1 MAIRQTLLMTCA
13 ASALVLGGAA
23 VGGQAF
29 AAAASA
35 NASENSG
42 GTTVGELVVTA
53 EKREQNLQTVP
64 VAISAYTAAKRQL
77 IGIDTIQDMTNFTP
91 GLEYNSSTDR
101 ISLRGVGRQTNV
113 LSADASVANYSDG
126 VYETFAVGAGA
137 STLFLDR
144 VEVLRGPQGTLYGR
158 NAIGGAINEISR
170 HPTTS
175 PYAEI
180 RGTYSNYN
188 HYNIEAAI
196 SGPITDNIQARLA
209 GNFEQQTQG
218 WVHNNYPGA
227 PDEGNIIKEFYLEEQ
242 IQWKISDKL
251 DFWEKV
257 GFNQW
262 ANGSGG
268 PGAASAGWT
277 PFPYNMSEYSNAA
290 TQLNPGY
297 ACQGAAAGLTNIVN
311 LSPTGCNNPAM
322 NSPWQESRAL
332 AYKVD
337 LPYAY
342 TIAAHL
348 TYHLPFADVKYITG
362 GVNYHYIL
370 TGPSGGTN
378 GPGYEAPVSSFTIP
392 GVLGNPL
399 VINPQENFVYQELNA
414 FWSHEINIISTAP
427 GPFQWVLGGYYY
439 RQHYQQP
446 VYTENGPN
454 LGTAGQPQWN
464 GPFPAVC
471 NLTGGLCPDQTDY
484 RRFDN
489 RPSVTNVSYA
499 AFAQVDYKLN
509 ESWKFTGGI
518 RYSHDEKYG
527 SESVRILC
535 FAVANCVDPTNTGAI
550 LSEPNALGGYT
561 PAIDLTQVG
570 SVVDQGVPVG
580 VTGPTTFNPATG
592 FATRYYDADWQA
604 VTGTAGIEWTPDSD
618 TLVYAKYS
626 RGYKSGGY
634 NIGIFTVLSF
644 LPYTAAEHVDSYE
657 LGFKKTWMRTLTTD
671 IAAFYYSYNNL
682 QIPVTITTS
691 GGGLSTSQT
700 TFYNVPSATSRGVE
714 LETTWQPDKHFA
726 MLFDYSYL
734 DAYSNSGALVDE
746 ADPDATFPGAKPLA
760 CSSITPVS
768 TPTPANP
775 GATPCITD
783 IYTGKLQRFQSLAGN
798 RLPNAP
804 RNKIALNAN
813 YTFFFEPGTLNL
825 SGSYIWR
832 DTQEGTLFT
841 RPYNTAP
848 AWDEFDARVTF
859 TTNNQRVKVIAFVK
873 NIGNTIGYDAGAYG
887 TRYAGVNVVPSVQ
900 NGKFGFYQQPYIEA
914 PGIGSTYS
922 VTPPRTYGVEIDYK
936 FF

>member
-1 MAIRQTLLMTCA
+1 MAIRQTLLLTCA
-13 ASALVLGGAA
+13 ASALVLGVAGMGSGRALAA
-23 VGGQAF
+23 E
-29 AAAASA
+29 A
-35 NASENSG
+35 NSKNADNSG

-196 SGPITDNIQARLA
+196 SGPITDNIQGRLA

-218 WVHNNYPGA
+218 WIHNIVPGV
-227 PDEGNIIKEFYLEEQ
+227 PDEGNIIKQFFLEEQ
-242 IQWKISDKL
+242 LQWKINDKL

-262 ANGSGG
+262 ANGAGG
-268 PGAASAGWT
+268 PGSTSEGWT
-277 PFPYNMSEYSNAA
+277 PAPYQDSEFGVASSELNTGYGCNPNGAA
-290 TQLNPGY
+290 TNV
-297 ACQGAAAGLTNIVN
+297 VN
-311 LSPTGCNNPAM
+311 ASPLGCVNPAIK
-322 NSPWQESRAL
+322 SPWVEARAIP
-332 AYKVD
+332 YKVD

-370 TGPSGGTN
+370 TGPSGSNLNQGYIAPITSYTL
-378 GPGYEAPVSSFTIP
+378 PG
-392 GVLGNPL
+392 GL
-399 VINPQENFVYQELNA
+399 VINPQENFRYQELNA

-427 GPFQWVLGGYYY
+427 GPFQWVIGGYFY

-446 VYTENGPN
+446 VYTENPPN
-454 LGTAGQPQWN
+454 PAVGAGQSQWN
-464 GPFPAVC
+464 QIYQGTCPFTDDVC
-471 NLTGGLCPDQTDY
+471 AAQSDY

-499 AFAQVDYKLN
+499 AFAQVDYKVTDTL
-509 ESWKFTGGI
+509 KLTGGI

-527 SESVRILC
+527 SESVRIVC
-535 FAVANCVDPTNTGAI
+535 FGVPACFT
-550 LSEPNALGGYT
+550 EPEFNAFVPGGI
-561 PAIDLTQVG
+561 PGVDLTQIP
-570 SVVDQGVPVG
+570 SVVDNGSVPTPGVV
-580 VTGPTTFNPATG
+580 GPTTYNPATG

-604 VTGTAGIEWTPDSD
+604 VTGTAGVEWTPDSD
-618 TLVYAKYS
+618 TLYYAKYS

-644 LPYTAAEHVDSYE
+644 FPYTAAEHVDSFE
-657 LGFKKTWMRTLTTD
+657 LGYKKTWMRSLTTD
-671 IAAFYYSYNNL
+671 IALFDYAYSNL
-682 QIPVTITTS
+682 QIPITVVGTA
-691 GGGLSTSQT
+691 GGLTQSATA
-700 TFYNVPSATSRGVE
+700 FYNVPTATSRGAE
-714 LETTWQPDKHFA
+714 LEMTWQPTRNWAF
-726 MLFDYSYL
+726 LFNYSYL
-734 DAYSNSGALVDE
+734 DAFSRSGAITDY
-746 ADPDATFPGAKPLA
+746 ADPDA
-760 CSSITPVS
+760 IE
-768 TPTPANP
+768 P
-775 GATPCITD
+775 GATPLPCTAQTPCTPD
-783 IYTGKLQRFQSLAGN
+783 VFSGGTQRFQSLAGN

-804 RNKIALNAN
+804 RNKIAFNAN
-813 YTFFFEPGTLNL
+813 YTFFLAPGTLNA
-825 SGSYIWR
+825 SFSYIWR
-832 DTQEGTLFT
+832 DTQEGSLFT
-841 RPYNTAP
+841 RSYNTAP
-848 AWDEFDARVTF
+848 AWDEIDARVTF
-859 TTNNQRVKVIAFVK
+859 TTTNGRVKVILYGK
-873 NIGNTIGYDAGAYG
+873 NLANTIGYDAGAYG
-887 TRYAGVNVVPSVQ
+887 TRVIGTNDNNPFLGQAPTNENQGV
-900 NGKFGFYQQPYIEA
+900 F
-914 PGIGSTYS
+914 STYS

>member
-1 MAIRQTLLMTCA
+1 MAIKRTLLMTCA
-13 ASALVLGGAA
+13 ASALVLGGAH
-23 VGGQAF
+23 AF
-29 AAAASA
+29 AATAAASA
-35 NASENSG
+35 NVSDTSG

-126 VYETFAVGAGA
+126 VYETFAVTAGD

-144 VEVLRGPQGTLYGR
+144 VEILRGPQGTLYGR

-188 HYNIEAAI
+188 HYILEGAI

-218 WVHNNYPGA
+218 WIHNNVPGVA
-227 PDEGNIIKEFYLEEQ
+227 DEGNIIKQFSVEEQ
-242 IQWKISDKL
+242 VQWKISDKL

-257 GFNQW
+257 RFQQW

-268 PGAASAGWT
+268 PGSTSEGWT
-277 PFPYNMSEYSNAA
+277 PFPYEMSEYGNAA

-297 ACQGAAAGLTNIVN
+297 GCNPVTTNVVN
-311 LSPTGCNNPAM
+311 KSPTGCVNPAI
-322 NSPWQESRAL
+322 NSPWQEARAIP
-332 AYKVD
+332 YKVD
-337 LPYAY
+337 LPYAF

-370 TGPSGGTN
+370 TGPSGGNLNQGYIAPITQFTVASAL
-378 GPGYEAPVSSFTIP
+378 GPLNFY
-392 GVLGNPL
+392 
-399 VINPQENFVYQELNA
+399 PQENFRYQELNA
-414 FWSHEINIISTAP
+414 FWSHEINIISTSP
-427 GPFQWVLGGYYY
+427 GPFQWVLGGYFY

-454 LGTAGQPQWN
+454 LGTPGQVQWN
-464 GPFPAVC
+464 GPYGLPAFFC
-471 NLTGGLCPDQTDY
+471 AQTGGICAPQTDF

-489 RPSVTNVSYA
+489 RPTVTNVSYA
-499 AFAQVDYKLN
+499 AFAQVDWKVMDTLKL
-509 ESWKFTGGI
+509 TGGV

-527 SESVRILC
+527 SESVRLLC
-535 FAVANCVDPTNTGAI
+535 FAVPACFKAPEFTG
-550 LSEPNALGGYT
+550 PFT
-561 PAIDLTQVG
+561 PAVDLTQLG
-570 SVVDQGVPVG
+570 TVVDNGLTPTQG
-580 VTGPTTFNPATG
+580 VTGPTTYNPATG

-618 TLVYAKYS
+618 TLAYLKYS

-644 LPYTAAEHVDSYE
+644 FPYTRPEHVDSFE
-657 LGFKKTWMRTLTTD
+657 LGYKKTWFRTLTTD
-671 IAAFYYSYNNL
+671 LAAFYYSYSNL
-682 QIPVTITTS
+682 QIPITIVGTA
-691 GGGLSTSQT
+691 GGLTQSATA
-700 TFYNVPSATSRGVE
+700 FYNVPRATSRGVE
-714 LETTWQPDKHFA
+714 LEATWQPDKHLA
-726 MLFDYSYL
+726 VLFNYSYL
-734 DAYSNSGALVDE
+734 DAYSNSGAITDI
-746 ADPDATFPGAKPLA
+746 ADPDAIA
-760 CSSITPVS
+760 
-768 TPTPANP
+768 P
-775 GATPCITD
+775 GATPLPCSTATPCTLD
-783 IYTGKLQRFQSLAGN
+783 SFTGGQQRFQSLKGN

-813 YTFFFEPGTLNL
+813 YTFFFNLGTLNF
-825 SGSYIWR
+825 SGSYVWR

-841 RPYNTAP
+841 RSYNTSP
-848 AWDEFDARVTF
+848 AWDEVDARVTWTGANGRYKIIVF
-859 TTNNQRVKVIAFVK
+859 GK
-873 NIGNTIGYDAGAYG
+873 NLANTIGYDAGAYG
-887 TRYAGVNVVPSVQ
+887 TRVIGRNDNGICAPAAGIPCTSTVLNQ
-900 NGKFGFYQQPYIEA
+900 
-914 PGIGSTYS
+914 GIGSTYS
-922 VTPPRTYGVEIDYK
+922 VTPPRTYGVE
-936 FF
+936 

>member
-13 ASALVLGGAA
+13 ASALIMGGAA
-23 VGGQAF
+23 LGGGQAF
-29 AAAASA
+29 AATASA
-35 NASENSG
+35 NASDNSG
-42 GTTVGELVVTA
+42 GTTIGELVVTA

-209 GNFEQQTQG
+209 GNFEQQTEG
-218 WVHNNYPGA
+218 WIKNNVPGVA
-227 PDEGNIIKEFYLEEQ
+227 DEGNIIKQFFLEEQ
-242 IQWKISDKL
+242 VQWKISDKL

-262 ANGSGG
+262 ANGAGG
-268 PGAASAGWT
+268 PGSTSEGWT
-277 PFPYNMSEYSNAA
+277 PFAYEMSEYGNAA

-297 ACQGAAAGLTNIVN
+297 GCNPVTTHVVN
-311 LSPTGCNNPAM
+311 PSPTGCVNPAI
-322 NSPWQESRAL
+322 NSPWQEARAIP
-332 AYKVD
+332 YKVD

-370 TGPSGGTN
+370 TGPSGGNLNQGYIAPITSYTL
-378 GPGYEAPVSSFTIP
+378 PG
-392 GVLGNPL
+392 GL
-399 VINPQENFVYQELNA
+399 VQNPQENFRYQELNA
-414 FWSHEINIISTAP
+414 FWSHEINIISTSP
-427 GPFQWVLGGYYY
+427 GPFQWVVGGYYY

-446 VYTENGPN
+446 VYTENPS
-454 LGTAGQPQWN
+454 QPQWDQIFQ
-464 GPFPAVC
+464 GTCPA
-471 NLTGGLCPDQTDY
+471 TGGVCAPQTDF

-499 AFAQVDYKLN
+499 AFGQVDYKVTDTL
-509 ESWKFTGGI
+509 KLTGGI

-527 SESVRILC
+527 SESVRLLC
-535 FAVANCVDPTNTGAI
+535 FGIPACFAKPEFNPFVAGGIPAV
-550 LSEPNALGGYT
+550 
-561 PAIDLTQVG
+561 DLTQIG
-570 SVVDQGVPVG
+570 TVVDNGAVTTQG
-580 VTGPTTFNPATG
+580 VTGPTTYDPKTG

-618 TLVYAKYS
+618 TLAYFKYS

-644 LPYTAAEHVDSYE
+644 FPYTAAEHVDSFE
-657 LGFKKTWMRTLTTD
+657 LGYKKTWFRQLTTD
-671 IAAFYYSYNNL
+671 IALFDYSYANL
-682 QIPVTITTS
+682 QIPITIVGTA
-691 GGGLSTSQT
+691 GGLTQAAT
-700 TFYNVPSATSRGVE
+700 AFYNVPTAVSRGAE
-714 LETTWQPDKHFA
+714 LEATWQPDKHLA
-726 MLFDYSYL
+726 ILFNYSYL
-734 DAYSNSGALVDE
+734 DAFSTSGTITDT
-746 ADPDATFPGAKPLA
+746 ADPDALAPGAKPLPNTPQTPWTGDTFTNGQLSAAAGNAA
-760 CSSITPVS
+760 C
-768 TPTPANP
+768 ALP
-775 GATPCITD
+775 GANVGCQ
-783 IYTGKLQRFQSLAGN
+783 KFQSLKGN

-804 RNKIALNAN
+804 RNKIALNVN
-813 YTFFFEPGTLNL
+813 YTFFFNAGTFNI
-825 SGSYIWR
+825 SGSYVWR

-841 RPYNTAP
+841 RPYNTSP
-848 AWDEFDARVTF
+848 AWDEFDARVTWTAASGRYKIIVF
-859 TTNNQRVKVIAFVK
+859 GK
-873 NIGNTIGYDAGAYG
+873 NLGNTIGYDAGAYG
-887 TRYAGVNVVPSVQ
+887 TRVVGINDNNPLLGQAATVLNQ
-900 NGKFGFYQQPYIEA
+900 
-914 PGIGSTYS
+914 GIGSTYS

>member
-1 MAIRQTLLMTCA
+1 MAIRQSLLMTCA
-13 ASALVLGGAA
+13 ASALIMGGA
-23 VGGQAF
+23 GHAF

-35 NASENSG
+35 SAAESSG

-144 VEVLRGPQGTLYGR
+144 VEILRGPQGTLYGR

-170 HPTTS
+170 HPTTT

-218 WVHNNYPGA
+218 WIHNNVPGV
-227 PDEGNIIKEFYLEEQ
+227 PDEGNIIKQFFLEEQ
-242 IQWKISDKL
+242 VQWKITDKL

-262 ANGSGG
+262 ANGAGG
-268 PGAASAGWT
+268 PGSTSEGWT
-277 PFPYNMSEYSNAA
+277 PFPYEMSEYGNAA

-297 ACQGAAAGLTNIVN
+297 GCNPATTHVVN
-311 LSPTGCNNPAM
+311 LSPTGCVNPAI
-322 NSPWQESRAL
+322 NSPWQEARAIP
-332 AYKVD
+332 YKVD

-348 TYHLPFADVKYITG
+348 TYHLPWMDVKYITG

-370 TGPSGGTN
+370 TGPSGGNLNQGYIAPITAYQIPAAL
-378 GPGYEAPVSSFTIP
+378 GPLQLY
-392 GVLGNPL
+392 
-399 VINPQENFVYQELNA
+399 PQENFRYQELNA
-414 FWSHEINIISTAP
+414 FWSHEINFISTSP

-454 LGTAGQPQWN
+454 FGNPGQVQWN
-464 GPFPAVC
+464 GPYGLPGFFCAQ
-471 NLTGGLCPDQTDY
+471 TGGVCASQDDY

-499 AFAQVDYKLN
+499 AFGQVDYKVLDTL
-509 ESWKFTGGI
+509 KLTGGI

-527 SESVRILC
+527 SESVRLLC
-535 FAVANCVDPTNTGAI
+535 FAVPACFTPPQFTGAF
-550 LSEPNALGGYT
+550 T
-561 PAIDLTQVG
+561 PAVDLTQLG
-570 SVVDQGVPVG
+570 TVVDAGTTPTQGVN
-580 VTGPTTFNPATG
+580 GPTTYNPQTG

-618 TLVYAKYS
+618 TLAYFKYS

-644 LPYTAAEHVDSYE
+644 FPYTAAEHVDSFE
-657 LGFKKTWMRTLTTD
+657 LGYKKTWFRTFTTD
-671 IAAFYYSYNNL
+671 IA
-682 QIPVTITTS
+682 
-691 GGGLSTSQT
+691 
-700 TFYNVPSATSRGVE
+700 
-714 LETTWQPDKHFA
+714 
-726 MLFDYSYL
+726 LFDYSYQNLQIPITIVGTAGGLTQAATAFYNVPTATSRGAELEMTWQANRNWAFLFNYSYL
-734 DAYSNSGALVDE
+734 DAFSRSGAITDT
-746 ADPDATFPGAKPLA
+746 ADPDAIA
-760 CSSITPVS
+760 
-768 TPTPANP
+768 P
-775 GATPCITD
+775 GATPLPCTAATPCTPD
-783 IYTGKLQRFQSLAGN
+783 AFTGGMQRFQSLRGN

-804 RNKIALNAN
+804 RNKIAFNAN
-813 YTFFFEPGTLNL
+813 YTFFFTPGTLNA
-825 SGSYIWR
+825 SFSYIWR

-841 RPYNTAP
+841 RIYNTAP
-848 AWDEFDARVTF
+848 AWSEIDARVTWTAASGRYKIILF
-859 TTNNQRVKVIAFVK
+859 GK
-873 NIGNTIGYDAGAYG
+873 NLAQTIGYDAGAYG
-887 TRYAGVNVVPSVQ
+887 TRVIGVNGGGPCLNNAASPCTSTVLNQ
-900 NGKFGFYQQPYIEA
+900 
-914 PGIGSTYS
+914 GIGSTYS
-922 VTPPRTYGVEIDYK
+922 VTPPRTYGVEVDYK

>member
-1 MAIRQTLLMTCA
+1 MAIRQSLLVTCA
-13 ASALVLGGAA
+13 ASALIVGGAA
-23 VGGQAF
+23 LGGGQAF
-29 AAAASA
+29 AATAAAAASA
-35 NASENSG
+35 NASESSG
-42 GTTVGELVVTA
+42 GTTIGELVVTA

-144 VEVLRGPQGTLYGR
+144 VEILRGPQGTLYGR

-218 WVHNNYPGA
+218 WIHNNVPGVA
-227 PDEGNIIKEFYLEEQ
+227 DEGNIIKQFFLEEQ

-262 ANGSGG
+262 ANGAGG
-268 PGAASAGWT
+268 PGSTSEGWT
-277 PFPYNMSEYSNAA
+277 PFAYEMSEYGNAA

-297 ACQGAAAGLTNIVN
+297 GCNPVTTKVVN
-311 LSPTGCNNPAM
+311 PSPTGCVNPAI
-322 NSPWQESRAL
+322 NSPWQEARAIP
-332 AYKVD
+332 YKVD

-370 TGPSGGTN
+370 TGPSGGNLNQGYIAPITSYTL
-378 GPGYEAPVSSFTIP
+378 PG
-392 GVLGNPL
+392 GLQ
-399 VINPQENFVYQELNA
+399 INPQENFRYQELNA
-414 FWSHEINIISTAP
+414 FWSHEINIISTTP

-446 VYTENGPN
+446 VYTENPPN

-464 GPFPAVC
+464 NGTPPYGLPSFFCAQ
-471 NLTGGLCPDQTDY
+471 TGGVCAPETDF

-499 AFAQVDYKLN
+499 AFAQVDYKVLDTL
-509 ESWKFTGGI
+509 KLTGGI

-527 SESVRILC
+527 SESVRLIC
-535 FAVANCVDPTNTGAI
+535 FAVPACFAKPEFNPFI
-550 LSEPNALGGYT
+550 PGGL
-561 PAIDLTQVG
+561 PGVDLTQLG
-570 SVVDQGVPVG
+570 TVVDNGTVPAQG
-580 VTGPTTFNPATG
+580 VTGPTTYNAATG

-618 TLVYAKYS
+618 TLAYLKYS

-644 LPYTAAEHVDSYE
+644 FPYTAAEHVDSFE
-657 LGFKKTWMRTLTTD
+657 LGFKRTWFRTLTTD
-671 IAAFYYSYNNL
+671 IALFDYAYTNL
-682 QIPVTITTS
+682 QIPITIVGTA
-691 GGGLSTSQT
+691 GGLTQAAT
-700 TFYNVPSATSRGVE
+700 AFYNVPTATSRGAE
-714 LETTWQPDKHFA
+714 LEMTWQPTRNWAF
-726 MLFDYSYL
+726 LFNYSYL
-734 DAYSNSGALVDE
+734 DAFSRSGAITDT
-746 ADPDATFPGAKPLA
+746 ADPDAIA
-760 CSSITPVS
+760 
-768 TPTPANP
+768 P
-775 GATPCITD
+775 GATPLPCTPATPCTPD
-783 IYTGKLQRFQSLAGN
+783 AFTGGQQRFQSLRGN

-804 RNKIALNAN
+804 RNKIALNGN
-813 YTFFFEPGTLNL
+813 YTFFFPAGTFNI
-825 SGSYIWR
+825 SASYVWR

-841 RPYNTAP
+841 RSYNTSP
-848 AWDEFDARVTF
+848 AWDEVDARITWTGANGRYKIIVF
-859 TTNNQRVKVIAFVK
+859 GK
-873 NIGNTIGYDAGAYG
+873 NLANTIGYDAGAYG
-887 TRYAGVNVVPSVQ
+887 TRVIGVNDNNPLLGQ
-900 NGKFGFYQQPYIEA
+900 A
-914 PGIGSTYS
+914 PTVLNQGIGSTYS

>member
-13 ASALVLGGAA
+13 ASALMLGGASLG
-23 VGGQAF
+23 GGQAS
-29 AAAASA
+29 AATAAASA
-35 NASENSG
+35 AAAENSG
-42 GTTVGELVVTA
+42 GTTIGELVVTA

-77 IGIDTIQDMTNFTP
+77 IGIDSIQDMTNFTP

-144 VEVLRGPQGTLYGR
+144 VEILRGPQGTLYGR

-209 GNFEQQTQG
+209 GNFEQQTEG
-218 WVHNNYPGA
+218 WVKNVVPGVA
-227 PDEGNIIKEFYLEEQ
+227 DEGNVIKEFYLEEQ

-277 PFPYNMSEYSNAA
+277 PFPFETAEFSNAA

-297 ACQGAAAGLTNIVN
+297 GCSGSPFITNIVN
-311 LSPTGCNNPAM
+311 PSPLGCVNPAQQ
-322 NSPWQESRAL
+322 SPWKEARAIP
-332 AYKVD
+332 YKVD

-370 TGPSGGTN
+370 TGPSSGADN
-378 GPGYEAPVSSFTIP
+378 PGYEAPVTSYTFPGLIP
-392 GVLGNPL
+392 AAFGGKPL
-399 VINPQENFVYQELNA
+399 VYNPQENFRYQELNA
-414 FWSHEINIISTAP
+414 FWSHEINIISTGP
-427 GPFQWVLGGYYY
+427 GPLQWVVGGYYY

-446 VYTENGPN
+446 VYTENPM
-454 LGTAGQPQWN
+454 QPQWN

-471 NLTGGLCPDQTDY
+471 YAYGPTCAGQSDF

-499 AFAQVDYKLN
+499 AFGQIDYKLN
-509 ESWKFTGGI
+509 ENWKFTGGI

-535 FAVANCVDPTNTGAI
+535 FTTALCLGDNPGSNPLFSNVD
-550 LSEPNALGGYT
+550 ALGGNT
-561 PAIDLTQVG
+561 PAIDLTQVP
-570 SVVDQGVPVG
+570 SVVDLGVPAG
-580 VTGPTTFNPATG
+580 VTGPVTFDPKTG
-592 FATRYYDADWQA
+592 FVTRYYDASWQA

-644 LPYTAAEHVDSYE
+644 SPLTDAEHVDSYE
-657 LGFKKTWMRTLTTD
+657 LGFKKTWFRTLTTD
-671 IAAFYYSYNNL
+671 IAAFYYNYSNL
-682 QIPVTITTS
+682 QIPVTVTTS
-691 GGGLSTSQT
+691 AGGLSTAQT
-700 TFYNVPSATSRGVE
+700 AFYNVPTAVSRGVE

-726 MLFDYSYL
+726 LLFDYSYL
-734 DAYSNSGALVDE
+734 DAYSNSGALPDE
-746 ADPDATFPGAKPLA
+746 ADPDALFPGAKPLA
-760 CSSITPVS
+760 CSSVTPIN
-768 TPTPANP
+768 TPSPANP
-775 GATPCITD
+775 GLTPCVTD
-783 IYTGKLQRFQSLAGN
+783 VYTGKLQRYQSIAGN

-804 RNKIALNAN
+804 RNKIAVNAN
-813 YTFFFEPGTLNL
+813 YTFFFNAGTLNL

-841 RPYNTAP
+841 RPYNTSP
-848 AWDEFDARVTF
+848 AWDEYDARVTF
-859 TTNNQRVKVIAFVK
+859 TTANGRMKVIVFGK
-873 NIGNTIGYDAGAYG
+873 NLGNTIGYDAGAVG
-887 TRYAGVNVVPSVQ
+887 HRYAGYNTSIVG
-900 NGKFGFYQQPYIEA
+900 GKTIVTPYIE
-914 PGIGSTYS
+914 PQGIGSTYS